1 MFGKKKERIGLSMV
15 IKLSIFAQHLYTFVK
30 VHQTVN
36 FKISSFD
43 VYIKPQSKFFL
54 NLKQIYNR

>member
-1 MFGKKKERIGLSMV
+1 MV